1 MLVESGRSIGAGKV
15 PGNTLWIYSS
25 TDRGRDWSQPAA
37 IAGASLAT
45 GVPDQP
51 RLAIDPAH
59 PARLFVFWRQIP
71 PSGFE
76 TGDLS
81 STAYEARSQ
90 DDGRTW
96 SAPHQIYAP
105 SRSVPQ
111 SPLLQHPFVL
121 ADGTLLD
128 GFDQQNFLNAVG
140 LECPAEVMAIRSRDR
155 GRTWSAP
162 AVIAAHSPFP
172 HFANPDGSQ
181 RPRARHGV
189 LGDRPRWHRVCLL
202 G

>member
-1 MLVESGRSIGAGKV
+1 VFAPGGGRVYMLVESGRSIGAGKV

-76 TGDLS
+76 IGDLS
-81 STAYEARSQ
+81 GTAYEARSQ
-90 DDGRTW
+90 DGGRTW
-96 SAPHQIYAP
+96 SAPPLAP
-105 SRSVPQ
+105 SVR
-111 SPLLQHPFVL
+111 
-121 ADGTLLD
+121 
-128 GFDQQNFLNAVG
+128 LNASTMSDLPLPVSPVSR
-140 LECPAEVMAIRSRDR
+140 LRPDPKRTRQSVTSARSRTR
-155 GRTWSAP
+155 SSFSTTS
-162 AVIAAHSPFP
+162 
-172 HFANPDGSQ
+172 
-181 RPRARHGV
+181 
-189 LGDRPRWHRVCLL
+189 
-202 G
+202 